1 MKALPLLI
9 LVAALRFEAW
19 AADVIPP
26 ELVGEWVSSGA
37 RFSREVLTKGG
48 AVYLSS
54 TGFAAVVRASAPTRM
69 AGTATFDTNTSVL
82 TLNLHD
88 NGNLKVTNRI
98 AYHAKEKKLT
108 AEAAESGDKGLTR
121 RREKIPQWVYDETSP
136 GAKPAVTRLS
146 HTEVVHLASQAAER
160 SGFRLA
166 DYREPRA
173 AYKTETKTW
182 SAFFHGVEPR
192 RHFSILVNDE
202 TGETRIFP
210 GP

>member
-9 LVAALRFEAW
+9 LVAALRFEAL

-54 TGFAAVVRASAPTRM
+54 TGFAAVVGASAPIRM
-69 AGTATFDTNTSVL
+69 VGTATFDTNTSVL
-82 TLNLHD
+82 TLNLDD

-121 RREKIPQWVYDETSP
+121 RQEKIPKWVYDETSP

-146 HTEVVHLASQAAER
+146 HTEVIHLASQTAER
-160 SGFRLA
+160 AGFRLA
-166 DYREPRA
+166 DYREPHA
-173 AYKTETKTW
+173 TYKTETKTW
-182 SAFFHGVEPR
+182 FAFFHGVGAR
-192 RHFSILVNDE
+192 KHFGIFVNDE
-202 TGETRIFP
+202 TGATRISR